1 MDFIDEEYTLGEE
14 IFNAVTHGIGALLAL
29 AGCAVIIALTAVNK
43 SAIEVVSVSLYGSSL
58 VILYSISTLYHALS
72 NQTAKNV
79 FKILDYN
86 TIFLLIA
93 GTYTPIALCCLR
105 GALGWVVFGLIWGC
119 AAIGIVLSSVNLR
132 KFMKYSTVFYT
143 VMGWGIVFA
152 IKLVYEAMPL
162 DAFVMLVAGGIT
174 YTIGVV
180 FFVLDFKYGHS
191 IWHIFVLG
199 GSILHYFSIFN
210 AILD

>member
-43 SAIEVVSVSLYGSSL
+43 GAIEVVSVSLYGSSL

-72 NQTAKNV
+72 NQTAKKV

>member
-1 MDFIDEEYTLGEE
+1 
-14 IFNAVTHGIGALLAL
+14 
-29 AGCAVIIALTAVNK
+29 
-43 SAIEVVSVSLYGSSL
+43 
-58 VILYSISTLYHALS
+58 
-72 NQTAKNV
+72 
-79 FKILDYN
+79 
-86 TIFLLIA
+86 
-93 GTYTPIALCCLR
+93 
-105 GALGWVVFGLIWGC
+105 
-119 AAIGIVLSSVNLR
+119 
-132 KFMKYSTVFYT
+132 MKYSTVFYT

-152 IKLVYEAMPL
+152 IKLMYEAMPL